1 MTTVESKGKY
11 YSSPPGSSKYGQEAF
26 GNQFVVDQVSK
37 EAQDD
42 AKGKRLWDLTERILG
57 ISV

>member
-42 AKGKRLWDLTERILG
+42 AKGKRLWNLTERILG